1 MRKMIFAAMAVILAM
16 PVANASEPVGVVF
29 PGSVVSRDPSVAGGN
44 QLTGG
49 AMEWSS
55 FANPASV
62 SFAEDTFAAAVS
74 YQMWA
79 PSSAA
84 ATNNISVGASYRL
97 GKIGITAGFMTASGK
112 SYDIVNDQN
121 IANGTFTPNDMQI
134 NVGAGYQVMKF
145 LSVGANFK
153 YLSSKLSPEYS
164 MGTVAFDVMAMG
176 KFSDFT
182 GVLGVT
188 SLGGK
193 VDGTYS
199 LPASFAAGVGYAAD
213 FGLKA
218 NVEMNY
224 YFSGGFRAGIGA
236 EYCLMD
242 IVSVRAG
249 YNLASNAPVPSYAN
263 VGLGVKF
270 AGVKLDFSYLLAASD
285 SPIKNTLAVA
295 LGYTF

>member
-1 MRKMIFAAMAVILAM
+1 MRKIVLTALAAILAM
-16 PVANASEPVGVVF
+16 PIVNAAEPEGVAF
-29 PGSVVSRDPSVAGGN
+29 PSSVVSRDPSVMGGN

-55 FANPASV
+55 FANPAAV
-62 SFAEDTFAAAVS
+62 SFAEETLGAAVS

-79 PSSAA
+79 PSSTV

-112 SYDIVNDQN
+112 SYDIVTDMN
-121 IANGTFTPNDMQI
+121 IANGTFKPSDMQV
-134 NVGAGYQVMKF
+134 NVGASYRIIDA

-153 YLSSKLSPEYS
+153 YLSSKLSPDYS

-176 KFSDFT
+176 KLKDFT

-193 VDGTYS
+193 IDGTYS
-199 LPASFAAGVGYAAD
+199 LPSSVAAGVGYAAD

-224 YFSGGFRAGIGA
+224 YFAGGLRAGLGA
-236 EYCLMD
+236 EYCLKD
-242 IVSVRAG
+242 IVSFRAG
-249 YNLASNAPVPSYAN
+249 YNLSAGAPVPSFAN

-270 AGVKLDFSYLLAASD
+270 AGVKLDFTYLLAASD

-295 LGYTF
+295 LGYSF